1 MLITRLPLPGLG
13 TLACALSNSFWALLA
28 ARAVTGAGGA
38 GILTLSS
45 IITTDL
51 ISLRERGYYQGLMMT
66 LFGIGAAG
74 GGPIAGWISD
84 NYGWVRAVSLSL
96 DEVAWKTNC
105 HVPVPS
111 CSKPLSSPNSRS

>member
-1 MLITRLPLPGLG
+1 MSLISSAGFG
-13 TLACALSNSFWALLA
+13 TLGCALSNTFWTLLA

-84 NYGWVRAVSLSL
+84 NYGWVRVSTFFIRLPYPPRL
-96 DEVAWKTNC
+96 RLIV
-105 HVPVPS
+105 
-111 CSKPLSSPNSRS
+111 